1 MRLGDPSGEG
11 LLDTDLDRSDT
22 GDLALRPELAGLLE

>member
-11 LLDTDLDRSDT
+11 LLDRVLERSEA